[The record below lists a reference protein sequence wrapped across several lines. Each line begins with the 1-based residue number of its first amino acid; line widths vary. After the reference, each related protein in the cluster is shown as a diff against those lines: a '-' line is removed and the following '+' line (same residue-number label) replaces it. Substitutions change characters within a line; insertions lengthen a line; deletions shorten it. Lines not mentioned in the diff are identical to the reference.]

1 MSPKSATWPWDQP
14 DPGGNSFRSQGA
26 SDGGPGDNERRA
38 GDGWRSDQNCELG
51 VRRAIP
57 WLLLCLTI
65 AVEASARAA
74 ASADPFSAVR
84 AALAEGRADDAIA
97 QAQKV
102 LAGDPNLAEAHNLL
116 CRVFYQEERWD
127 DGIAE
132 CAKATALADRVSAYH
147 WWLARAYGEKA
158 DRVSF
163 VQAYKLSHQVRGEF
177 ERAVDLDGRN
187 AQALSDLGEFYT
199 EAPAIA
205 GGGLGKAESVAVRL
219 DSVDSERAHTLRAGI
234 ANHRKDYPLA
244 ENQFK
249 AAIAVSR
256 NPADAWIALASFY
269 RRRQRNDDMMSA
281 IQSGVATDRGHDS
294 ALVDAASLL
303 SRTGLNFPLAIQLLQ
318 RYLASPHKV
327 EDAPAFQV
335 HLMLSRLLAKNG
347 DTAGAQREAET
358 ALSLA
363 HDYKPA
369 LAATNTGR

>member
-1 MSPKSATWPWDQP
+1 M
-14 DPGGNSFRSQGA
+14 
-26 SDGGPGDNERRA
+26 RRA
-38 GDGWRSDQNCELG
+38 
-51 VRRAIP
+51 AP
-57 WLLLCLTI
+57 WLLLWLAIT
-65 AVEASARAA
+65 APALAGASV
-74 ASADPFSAVR
+74 DPLPAIR
-84 AALAEGRADDAIA
+84 TALAEGRADEAIA
-97 QAQKV
+97 QAQQV
-102 LAGDPNLAEAHNLL
+102 INGDPNIAEAHNLL

-127 DGIAE
+127 EAVAE
-132 CAKATALADRVSAYH
+132 CAKATALADRASAYH

-177 ERAVDLDGRN
+177 ERAVELDGRN

-205 GGGLGKAESVAVRL
+205 GGGLSKAEVVAVRL

-234 ANHRKDYPLA
+234 ANHRKDYGLA

-249 AAIAVSR
+249 AAIAVSHS
-256 NPADAWIALASFY
+256 PADAWIALASFY
-269 RRRQRNDDMMSA
+269 RRQQRNDDMMRA
-281 IQSGVATDRGHDS
+281 IQSGVAADRGHDS

-303 SRTGLNFPLAIQLLQ
+303 SRAGLNFPLAIQLLQ

-347 DTAGAQREAET
+347 DSAGAQREAE
-358 ALSLA
+358 ASLSLA

-369 LAATNTGR
+369 LAASNTGR